1 MIYVVHQPAGT
12 GAEAMAWFAFDADD
26 LLRKVAAAD
35 ALPAHAI
42 WDRASPRELLALFD
56 ETPASPGVAE
66 RLPALCA
73 LGRQAGWDTPLH
85 RADYLQDA
93 GLYAAEPRRCE
104 DACFAALRARGG
116 QWRFYEN
123 EPHALAA
130 VDLPDTL
137 YDAPGGWRA
146 RWALRQQLIAV
157 EALAD
162 DL

>member
-1 MIYVVHQPAGT
+1 MIYVVHHPVG
-12 GAEAMAWFAFDADD
+12 GEATAWFAFDADD
-26 LLRKVAAAD
+26 LLRKVAASD

-42 WDRASPRELLALFD
+42 WDCASARELLAMFD
-56 ETPASPGVAE
+56 ETPTTAGVQERFPG
-66 RLPALCA
+66 LFA
-73 LGRQAGWDTPLH
+73 LGEADGWDTPLY
-85 RADYLQDA
+85 RADHMQQA
-93 GLYAAEPRRCE
+93 GFYSPAALRCE

-116 QWRFYEN
+116 DWRFYEN
-123 EPHALAA
+123 EPHALTA
-130 VDLPDTL
+130 VDQPDPL

>member
-1 MIYVVHQPAGT
+1 MIYVVHHREDSEPT
-12 GAEAMAWFAFDADD
+12 AWFAFDADD
-26 LLRKVAAAD
+26 LLRKVAAGD

-42 WDRASPRELLALFD
+42 WDCTSARELLDLFD
-56 ETPASPGVAE
+56 ETPAAPGVRE
-66 RLPALCA
+66 RFPGLWA
-73 LGRQAGWDTPLH
+73 LGEADGWDTPLY
-85 RADYLQDA
+85 RADHLQDA
-93 GLYAAEPRRCE
+93 GLYSPAALRCE

-116 QWRFYEN
+116 AWKFYEN

-130 VDLPDTL
+130 VDQPDPL

-146 RWALRQQLIAV
+146 RHALRQQLIAV

>member
-1 MIYVVHQPAGT
+1 MIYVIHQPAAG
-12 GAEAMAWFAFDADD
+12 EASAWFAFDADD
-26 LLRKVAAAD
+26 LLRKVAAGD

-42 WDRASPRELLALFD
+42 WDRASARELLALFD
-56 ETPASPGVAE
+56 ESPAAGGVRERFPGI
-66 RLPALCA
+66 CA
-73 LGRQAGWDTPLH
+73 LGDADGWDTLLH
-85 RADYLQDA
+85 RADYLHEA
-93 GLYAAEPRRCE
+93 GLYAPQPTRCE
-104 DACFAALRARGG
+104 EACFAALRARGG
-116 QWRFYEN
+116 QWKFYEN

-130 VDLPDTL
+130 VDLPDPL